1 MLLLF
6 APPLST
12 PPLHIS
18 LHILSSPPLH
28 LFSKNH
34 LSASLCAP
42 PLKPLTLSLLLLSE
56 LFLWMDGRTH
66 TRGGIG
72 ERTERAEWEIKQA
85 VPLWTLIAL
94 FSVPPLHFLSLNL
107 PLQLSLHL
115 HTDRDAEKVC
125 RERVKKGDAE
135 LGAVR
140 NRGVL
145 YVKSACLYW
154 LGNKNTFPGQ

>member
-1 MLLLF
+1 MQSLYTFPMLLLF
-6 APPLST
+6 APPLSA
-12 PPLHIS
+12 PPFHIS

-42 PLKPLTLSLLLLSE
+42 PLKPLTLTLSAPPVWTLSL
-56 LFLWMDGRTH
+56 MDGRTH

-94 FSVPPLHFLSLNL
+94 ISVPPLHFLSLNL

-115 HTDRDAEKVC
+115 H
-125 RERVKKGDAE
+125 
-135 LGAVR
+135 L
-140 NRGVL
+140 
-145 YVKSACLYW
+145 SALISYLSVHICHAIPFNFVQSSIDW
-154 LGNKNTFPGQ
+154 DWGWVICG